1 MKAFLFGL
9 AAFIFSL
16 FVWLFCHDY
25 NLNHM
30 YYMQLRTATEEA
42 SVAAAMFIDPWEE
55 SEGRIVFNQ
64 AEGHKAIKAIIKSM
78 LKTNDS
84 LIPVKESYWQ
94 DQIVY
99 NAYFY
104 DDSNTTYPYY
114 FTDPE
119 TGYKFK
125 VNKPSVVVTI
135 NAGKARYTIK
145 GIIDET
151 ENIRSAAHEIVGY

>member
-25 NLNHM
+25 NLNHI

-42 SVAAAMFIDPWEE
+42 SVAAAMFIDPREE
-55 SEGRIVFNQ
+55 SEGKIVFNQ
-64 AEGHKAIKAIIKSM
+64 EEGHKAIRAIIKSM

-94 DQIVY
+94 EQISY

-119 TGYKFK
+119 TGYKFT
-125 VNKPSVVVTI
+125 VYKPSVIVTI
-135 NAGKARYTIK
+135 NAGRARYTIK
-145 GIIDET
+145 GVIDEAQ
-151 ENIRSAAHEIVGY
+151 NVRSAAHEIVGR

>member
-42 SVAAAMFIDPWEE
+42 SVAAAMFIDPQEE
-55 SEGRIVFNQ
+55 SEGKIVFNQ
-64 AEGHKAIKAIIKSM
+64 EEGHKAIRAIIKSM

-94 DQIVY
+94 EQISY

-104 DDSNTTYPYY
+104 DDSNTTYTHY
-114 FTDPE
+114 FTEPE

-125 VNKPSVVVTI
+125 L
-135 NAGKARYTIK
+135 
-145 GIIDET
+145 
-151 ENIRSAAHEIVGY
+151 